1 MSYLLIVSTFI
12 QFLKWPVALTA
23 LAFLPSAVWALGYQ
37 ITTDVLALA
46 LALVLSGAA
55 AYALLVAIGIALLR
69 VRHRGGEVGSSRS
82 QPVPATRALQ
92 DSANPDQMR
101 VAPAGSDQ
109 LHSDR

>member
-1 MSYLLIVSTFI
+1 MSWLWLWLWLWCS
-12 QFLKWPVALTA
+12 
-23 LAFLPSAVWALGYQ
+23 
-37 ITTDVLALA
+37 
-46 LALVLSGAA
+46 LVLSGAA

-101 VAPAGSDQ
+101 VAPGGSDQ